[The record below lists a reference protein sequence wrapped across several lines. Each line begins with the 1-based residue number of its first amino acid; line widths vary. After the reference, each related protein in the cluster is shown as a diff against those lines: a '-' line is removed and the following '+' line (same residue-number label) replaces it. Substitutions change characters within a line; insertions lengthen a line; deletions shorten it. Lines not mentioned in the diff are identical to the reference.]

1 MSSRE
6 EALGLLRGGSGQ
18 EPLLYSTMHSRGVG
32 MCVCACARLLPSLS
46 TSVCFHL
53 CLPLPQHLWVS
64 LCVFSSLAVFLCFS
78 RAAFRLCV
86 SCSVYCNCC
95 SHACFLPPEHELCAK
110 SALHLHIVGASYIP
124 VGFPDGSAGKESTC
138 DAGDTGDAGLIPGS
152 GRSPGGGNGKPTPVF
167 LSGKPHGQRS
177 RVGYNLWDCRE
188 LDTIEHSSTHI
199 FQWNKSVDT

>member
-1 MSSRE
+1 
-6 EALGLLRGGSGQ
+6 
-18 EPLLYSTMHSRGVG
+18 

-78 RAAFRLCV
+78 QLLFVFVFLAPCIVIAVPMPAF
-86 SCSVYCNCC
+86 SHQSMSSVRT
-95 SHACFLPPEHELCAK
+95 K

-167 LSGKPHGQRS
+167 LPGKPHGQRS